1 MVEQKQLS
9 FDETQEFL
17 KIKKEDITATY
28 MRNMFAVQGD
38 QKEPRYN
45 TYDIIILP
53 KGKFYND
60 KEIKTTLGRYIF
72 NILCLPEPYLK
83 KYGYYNKTLTTG
95 AMEDLEKI
103 FGQMLLS
110 DELTTHQ
117 YGKFFDN
124 TEWLGMGT
132 AYYLAPSV
140 NVDMNVAPKHIAD
153 ARSELYEKY
162 ADPIAKGD
170 NDVSNYVEKTILGMG
185 KEHIKSSKNEAFDLF
200 RAGLFGDVNYK
211 KTTLMTGMTQNP
223 YSGKIKLLK
232 SNYIDGLRKDEYVD
246 YPSIALIG
254 GYSRGVETAS
264 GGYQTKRV
272 QNATQNISLGP
283 AGSDCGTTNF
293 IEVDVIDKL
302 KQMYLYRWIL
312 DDDGK
317 LKMLLPEN
325 IKEYI
330 GTKVKMR
337 SPLFCKDI
345 NICSKCAGDLF
356 YRAGIVNA
364 GILSANFSG
373 VLMNLF
379 MKKFHDTSIKFKK
392 IDVFASIKKV

>member
-28 MRNMFAVQGD
+28 MRSMFAVQGD

-53 KGKFYND
+53 KDKFHNE

-83 KYGYYNKTLTTG
+83 KYGYYNETLTADNMG
-95 AMEDLEKI
+95 DLEKI

-117 YGKFFDN
+117 YAKFFDN

-140 NVDMNVAPKHIAD
+140 NLEMNITPKHISE

-162 ADPIAKGD
+162 GDAIMKGD
-170 NDVSNYVEKTILGMG
+170 NDVANHVEKTILGLG
-185 KEHIKSSKNEAFDLF
+185 KEHIKTDKNEAFDLF

-223 YSGKIKLLK
+223 YSGKIRLLK

-337 SPLFCKDI
+337 SPLFCKDV

-356 YRAGIVNA
+356 YRSGVVNA